1 MMPLHYAAY
10 FDVAPVLN
18 TLLKASKVRR
28 KIDTFSMIYEKS
40 LLGS

>member
-28 KIDTFSMIYEKS
+28 AKIGIFSMIYEHF
-40 LLGS
+40 